1 MLQCTVTNLTDTHPK
16 KGGRDNSLKQEQS
29 FCRDALESGEYD
41 RLSDEEWVALCERV
55 SVTARNEKAQHPEI
69 EPAV

>member
-1 MLQCTVTNLTDTHPK
+1 MLQCAVTNSTDTHPK

-29 FCRDALESGEYD
+29 FCRNALESGEYD

-55 SVTARNEKAQHPEI
+55 SVKARSTAEEDLGT
-69 EPAV
+69 EDDV

>member
-1 MLQCTVTNLTDTHPK
+1 MLQWTVTNSTDTHPK

-29 FCRDALESGEYD
+29 FCRNALESGEYD

-55 SVTARNEKAQHPEI
+55 SVTARHTTVEDPETA
-69 EPAV
+69 PDV